1 MRETVIL
8 EDGYIVYLDEI
19 SETETFDT
27 ENTDVLFSI
36 KTGRVRRF
44 KGNQGITNNDYYK
57 AIYSS
62 ATGKFNGYFPE
73 VEFWEKERPKENNN
87 EISGVGERDFRY
99 FNLVDWGPNIINHFQ
114 TIEQNTKVLLIVKD
128 MDWEF
133 NDDGDLTNLEIKIKI
148 KKFNFKNSASQYP
161 TPENFKV
168 NGNRVLFNGKPLEFY
183 DVDSSFDGFEETE
196 IVSNLQ
202 SEFFDYVFEARNK
215 EFLNPDGTTSFNY
228 YYDVTLIT
236 DIVHLFQQLL
246 FDDSEH
252 LTYLNNNDLFTPFQ
266 HHFDLVKASLSATN
280 PIITEQEYY
289 STFTR
294 EYFSLLRLRLIEY
307 KEWVDSVAFKP
318 DFLFTNIFSLPS
330 KIDFVVRIVSLFS
343 HLELSKLSYQTKIQ
357 LLEDMIK
364 NNYWLKGNW
373 NPFFSGLNLTEEE
386 VVVKIIQSI
395 SSEDDNGNLNHSEIN
410 DFLDMLSKP
419 PSFITDTKKSYYQI
433 LYDKVNDNTF
443 FGDDGKGNKGQFV
456 KSIYLL
462 WLNSKYNPNNT
473 DLPSATLVPHSYTA
487 YNASWE
493 FEDETLVGPP
503 TFDETASP
511 ELINYES
518 EKVLLWYNDNF
529 NFPFKGDKIVAMHE
543 EYKDFD
549 ELLLDSFW
557 SLVIPFKPISAT
569 KYVPFGF
576 YDIFTPISI
585 ARTGNLETIIGIP
598 VAENVDTPC
607 ALSAEDENKN
617 QIPIFYLKYVDDL
630 GDYSDFKETVG
641 VVVDVALTFIGGI
654 GIYKNLATGGGR
666 VLRRFLAGEVLE
678 AAAVNTLRKIAFQ
691 SWELILGAASLA
703 YSISTGGCTIYSN
716 SPCAPPAQGTPEYD
730 EFKRCQE
737 INKWLLI
744 LEVVTLSGDL
754 LAKRLFKKSTR
765 QLNQNIPDNLPNTP
779 ENQDLIALK
788 NKLNQIDDVAAD
800 LADFLAD
807 LDPAIANKLDD
818 LGLDV
823 DGKIAFMDDFL
834 GSSNSTLSKLAQNDA
849 VAVER
854 WKALRDLDVIDRKNI
869 NILTNDSLYD
879 GFILFCSK
887 SNINDFLRSLNSAD
901 RIKFIQ
907 KYNRSPFNFTD
918 QILNKINNSPP
929 RMNLM
934 VSHMNNP
941 RAIHVDKFKDADIKK
956 IIESD
961 LIDIHVD
968 LLDIK
973 MSMALRK
980 ANDRYLRNI
989 INTIMDQTGL
999 NNIYKGNIGE
1009 FDALAS
1015 NIKNKLKKVNKYI
1028 TRTEIFDNDGNLLN
1042 TVDEYFVSGDITTVN
1057 SKFANNVPN
1066 WLTNPPDQDLFDI
1079 FTLKAIDRTHPNN
1092 IARNNDTELKYIFS
1106 FLEQHW
1112 NSGSRFKI
1120 KAASTL
1126 YTCTSCQGY
1135 LVYLQKLAE
1144 KYNKSIVFEVI
1155 SDPRATTISK
1165 TKKLIN

>member
-1 MRETVIL
+1 MREAIIL

-19 SETETFDT
+19 SETETFDA
-27 ENTDVLFSI
+27 EDTDVLFSI

-44 KGNQGITNNDYYK
+44 KGNQGLTNNDYFK
-57 AIYSS
+57 ALYSV

-73 VEFWEKERPKENNN
+73 VEFWEKETPKKNNN
-87 EISGVGERDFRY
+87 EISGISERDFRY
-99 FNLVDWGPNIINHFQ
+99 FNLVDWGPNIINNLQ
-114 TIEQNTKVLLIVKD
+114 TIEQDTKVLSIIKE
-128 MDWEF
+128 MDWQSD
-133 NDDGDLTNLEIKIKI
+133 NDGNLTNVELKIKI
-148 KKFNFKNSASQYP
+148 KKFNFKNLASQYP

-168 NGNRVLFNGKPLEFY
+168 NGNRVLYNGKALSF
-183 DVDSSFDGFEETE
+183 DDIDASFDGFDEVE
-196 IVSNLQ
+196 IISPLDSNFL
-202 SEFFDYVFEARNK
+202 DYSISTQVK
-215 EFLNPDGTTSFNY
+215 EFINPDGTTSFNY

-246 FDDSEH
+246 FDDNEL
-252 LTYLNNNDLFTPFQ
+252 LTYLNTNNLYIPFQ
-266 HHFDLVKASLSATN
+266 RHFDLVRASFFATD

-294 EYFSLLRLRLIEY
+294 EYFSLMRLRLIEF
-307 KEWVDSVAFKP
+307 KEWVDAIAFKP
-318 DFLFTNIFSLPS
+318 NFLFTNILSLPK

-343 HLELSKLSYQTKIQ
+343 HLELSKLSYLTKTQ

-386 VVVKIIQSI
+386 VVVKIVQSI
-395 SSEDDNGNLNHSEIN
+395 SSEDDNGNLNHNEIN

-419 PSFITDTKKSYYQI
+419 PSFISDTKKSYYQI
-433 LYDKVNDNTF
+433 LYDKIDDNTF

-473 DLPSATLVPHSYTA
+473 DLPSATLVSHSYTPH
-487 YNASWE
+487 NASWQ
-493 FEDETLVGPP
+493 FEDETFVGPA

-518 EKVLLWYNDNF
+518 EKVLLWYDDNF

-549 ELLLDSFW
+549 EFLLDSFW
-557 SLVIPFKPISAT
+557 SLVIPFKPNSTT

-630 GDYSDFKETVG
+630 GDYSDFKEAVG
-641 VVVDVALTFIGGI
+641 VVVDVALTFVGGI
-654 GIYKNLATGGGR
+654 GIYKNLASGGGR

-788 NKLNQIDDVAAD
+788 NKLNQIDNVADD
-800 LADFLAD
+800 LVEFLAD

-907 KYNRSPFNFTD
+907 KYNRSPFNFTA
-918 QILNKINNSPP
+918 QILDKINNSPS
-929 RMNLM
+929 RRNLM

-941 RAIHVDKFKDADIKK
+941 RTTHVDKFKDADIKR
-956 IIESD
+956 ILESD

-968 LLDIK
+968 LLDVK

-989 INTIMDQTGL
+989 TNTIMDQTIFTSIFNGT
-999 NNIYKGNIGE
+999 IGNFNLLSI
-1009 FDALAS
+1009 AS
-1015 NIKNKLKKVNKYI
+1015 KRRLKKLNKYI
-1028 TRTEIFDNDGNLLN
+1028 TETKVYDADGNLIN
-1042 TVDEYFVSGDITTVN
+1042 TIEESFVSASNT
-1057 SKFANNVPN
+1057 KFNYYFDGPTPN
-1066 WLTNPPDQDLFDI
+1066 WITNPPDQDLFDI
-1079 FTLKAIDRTHPNN
+1079 FTLKALDRTHPNS
-1092 IARNNDTELKYIFS
+1092 IARNNDTELKFIFN

-1112 NSGSRFKI
+1112 STGSKFSI
-1120 KAASTL
+1120 KASSTL

-1155 SDPRATTISK
+1155 SDPRAITMGDA
-1165 TKKLIN
+1165 KKLIN